1 MATQVFTSL
10 AGSKSA
16 FDTISVSQINLEGTC
31 GTKYCLN
38 ASNWCQLQN
47 KVSEAYCKAV
57 SAFEE
62 AEKAYCAASG
72 SSSSSDYCGDYCSS
86 GYCFNDITVKGCIY
100 LASTDGCSCIGLSY
114 DTYTA
119 LYNKVYSGSSS
130 SDYCGSSSSSGGDS
144 TRDIIAYQMADSCHW
159 ACCPP
164 PWKGGIAVGEA
175 AQTYADNGISV
186 GRCAQVGY
194 YNACYSCVGNN
205 SIAIG
210 YYANSSSQNSIAIGT
225 ISRAQC
231 TGGTS
236 NISIGN
242 YSYAFGAYSAAIG
255 AGAYNQVSYSTSI
268 FAGNGPDH
276 CATDSYSVRFTQVA
290 RPTLD
295 ETLYIFQH
303 IGNNVCSTGVKISAT
318 NFFNLLKSAGGE
330 EYNVSPLEETYCGDY
345 CYSNYCSST
354 YCTTDYCTSDNYC

>member
-86 GYCFNDITVKGCIY
+86 GYCFDDIIVSGGISLLSATGDY
-100 LASTDGCSCIGLSY
+100 CSILNY
-114 DTYTA
+114 ENYKA
-119 LYNKVYSGSSS
+119 LYDKVYCGSSG

-144 TRDIIAYQMADSCHW
+144 TRDIIAYQMADWCHW

-164 PWKGGIAVGEA
+164 PLGKV
-175 AQTYADNGISV
+175 V
-186 GRCAQVGY
+186 
-194 YNACYSCVGNN
+194 
-205 SIAIG
+205 
-210 YYANSSSQNSIAIGT
+210 
-225 ISRAQC
+225 
-231 TGGTS
+231 
-236 NISIGN
+236 
-242 YSYAFGAYSAAIG
+242 
-255 AGAYNQVSYSTSI
+255 
-268 FAGNGPDH
+268 
-276 CATDSYSVRFTQVA
+276 
-290 RPTLD
+290 
-295 ETLYIFQH
+295 
-303 IGNNVCSTGVKISAT
+303 
-318 NFFNLLKSAGGE
+318 
-330 EYNVSPLEETYCGDY
+330 
-345 CYSNYCSST
+345 
-354 YCTTDYCTSDNYC
+354 